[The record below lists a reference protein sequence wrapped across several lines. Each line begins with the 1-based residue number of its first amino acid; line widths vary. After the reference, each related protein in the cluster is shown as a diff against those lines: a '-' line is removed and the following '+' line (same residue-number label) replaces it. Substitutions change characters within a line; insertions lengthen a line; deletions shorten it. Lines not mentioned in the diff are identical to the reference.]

1 MASGIVLDADQNQE
15 YLEDQLKQE
24 MIKNGEVPN
33 SISNISRR
41 KIKEVYIPPDEIE
54 ELHDRY
60 SKVVVQD
67 FEDDYHIS
75 REEREAMRKRYEKF
89 FRLKRNYTKKIR
101 RLDKYIEACRLTV
114 EIIRDTAETNGV
126 MDPDDF
132 ITDVLTGKIVI
143 NGLSIPKY
151 QGKGKKTLNWDYIMQ
166 FILDP
171 TRNIDEIIYNQD
183 TSKCKETIE
192 VEDTSTP
199 EEVMT
204 PEDYEAF
211 MNLIE
216 TDKTPNLSFYDGSNG
231 EGYATVESD
240 KQRKGLLK
248 ICPTYTKK
256 LKAMYDQGKSTDK
269 GYLWQLED
277 EDLQWIREFKEEA
290 ARKNGDAKPEFTGS
304 ILDDDAVE
312 RYLFELDEWERDHD
326 LVKYGQNMITR
337 EQKEE
342 IDFKNLLEA
351 SGYNLRNLYGNR
363 ERQKKINKARS
374 KQTKEIKSLKKM
386 LEELKSKQEKTNLEG
401 LNGTIEV
408 KDIGGDKVNKKKKKK
423 KKVKGK
429 KAKEMEKHFDNLL
442 LDAVGSNDK
451 DMKSYQKRMTNMKW
465 EGGDY

>member
-1 MASGIVLDADQNQE
+1 MGIILDADQNQE
-15 YLEDQLKQE
+15 YIEDQLKKE
-24 MIKNGEVPN
+24 LEKTGEIPE
-33 SISNISRR
+33 SISTISKR
-41 KIKEVYIPPDEIE
+41 KIKEIYIPPE
-54 ELHDRY
+54 EEEKLLDQY

-67 FEDDYHIS
+67 FEDDYHMTK
-75 REEREAMRKRYEKF
+75 EERESLRERYSKF

-126 MDPDDF
+126 MDPDEF
-132 ITDVLTGKIVI
+132 ITDVFKGRIVI

-151 QGKGKKTLNWDYIMQ
+151 QGKGKKTLNWDYIME

-171 TRNIDEIIYNQD
+171 TRDIDELVRNQE
-183 TSKCKETIE
+183 SSRCKD
-192 VEDTSTP
+192 V
-199 EEVMT
+199 EEVPVDERPIEETMSK
-204 PEDYEAF
+204 EDYEAF
-211 MNLIE
+211 MQLLDDYHE
-216 TDKTPNLSFYDGSNG
+216 PNSSYYDGSDN
-231 EGYATVESD
+231 EGFATVEKD
-240 KQRKGLLK
+240 KERKGLLK
-248 ICPTYTKK
+248 IYPGYTKK
-256 LKAMYDQGKSTDK
+256 LKEMYNQDK
-269 GYLWQLED
+269 KRGGAYAWQLED

-290 ARKNGDAKPEFTGS
+290 ARKNGDSKPVFTGS
-304 ILDDDAVE
+304 IMDDDAVG
-312 RYLFELDEWERDHD
+312 RYLFELEEWENDHE
-326 LVKYGQNMITR
+326 LVKYGQSMITR
-337 EQKEE
+337 EQMDE
-342 IDFKNLLEA
+342 IEFKQILEA
-351 SGYNLRNLYGNR
+351 NGYNLRNLYGNK
-363 ERQKKINKARS
+363 ERRKRIEKQRNKQS
-374 KQTKEIKSLKKM
+374 KEIKSLKKM

>member
-24 MIKNGEVPN
+24 MIKNGEIPD

-41 KIKEVYIPPDEIE
+41 KIKDVYISPEEIE
-54 ELHDRY
+54 ELRDRY

-101 RLDKYIEACRLTV
+101 RLDKYIEACRLAV
-114 EIIRDTAETNGV
+114 EIIMDTAEANGV

-132 ITDVLTGKIVI
+132 ITEVLTGKIVI
-143 NGLSIPKY
+143 NGLTVPKY

-171 TRNIDEIIYNQD
+171 SRDIDEIINNQD
-183 TSKCKETIE
+183 VSKCKEVVE

-199 EEVMT
+199 EEVMSD
-204 PEDYEAF
+204 EDYEAF
-211 MNLIE
+211 INLIKSNKE
-216 TDKTPNLSFYDGSNG
+216 PNKSFYDGSDG
-231 EGYATVESD
+231 EGFATVESD

-248 ICPTYTKK
+248 ICPNYSKK
-256 LKAMYDQGKSTDK
+256 LKAMYDK
-269 GYLWQLED
+269 GRNVDRGYMWQLED

-290 ARKNGDAKPEFTGS
+290 ARKNGDSRPEFTGS
-304 ILDDDAVE
+304 IMDDDAVG
-312 RYLFELDEWERDHD
+312 RYLFELEEWENDHE
-326 LVKYGQNMITR
+326 LVKYGQNMITK
-337 EQKEE
+337 EQKSE
-342 IDFKNLLEA
+342 INFKNLLES

-363 ERQKKINKARS
+363 ERQKKLEKARS
-374 KQTKEIKSLKKM
+374 KQSKEIKSLKKM

-408 KDIGGDKVNKKKKKK
+408 KDIGGDQVNKKKKKK
-423 KKVKGK
+423 KKAKGK
-429 KAKEMEKHFDNLL
+429 KAKEMEKHFDNMI
-442 LDAVGSNDK
+442 LDSIGATDK
-451 DMKSYQKRMTNMKW
+451 DMKSYEKRMKKMTW
-465 EGGDY
+465 EVGD